1 MRRVALLV
9 LNAFVA
15 VAAIGGAI
23 WVVPTMPLDWIKA
36 GPFEDWTVPA
46 IALGLVGTLS
56 GVAAL
61 AVGIRP
67 WLGGL
72 LSIAAG
78 AAMIVFELVEI
89 AVVGWTLSD
98 PRLNGSFQAWLQ
110 AIFLIVGAGQL
121 LFGIALW
128 LRRRAEAPSLP
139 LLHPSAT

>member
-1 MRRVALLV
+1 MSRIALLV

-23 WVVPTMPLDWIKA
+23 WVVPTMPLEWMRA

-46 IALGLVGTLS
+46 IALGLVGVLS
-56 GVAAL
+56 GMAAL

-78 AAMIVFELVEI
+78 AAMIIFELVEI

-98 PRLNGSFQAWLQ
+98 PRLNGSPQAWLQ
-110 AIFLIVGAGQL
+110 AVFLVVGAGQL
-121 LFGIALW
+121 LFGVALW
-128 LRRRAEAPSLP
+128 LRRRSEAPPMP
-139 LLHPSAT
+139 LLHPSPT